1 MKGNLKM
8 LPENLEKEKK
18 VLLFF
23 MISLVYC
30 NLRNYIVVHEKNKV
44 VRCFEVFIFCII
56 WF

>member
-1 MKGNLKM
+1 MKGNLKI

-18 VLLFF
+18 VLLLFF

-30 NLRNYIVVHEKNKV
+30 NLRNCIVVHEKNKV

-56 WF
+56 